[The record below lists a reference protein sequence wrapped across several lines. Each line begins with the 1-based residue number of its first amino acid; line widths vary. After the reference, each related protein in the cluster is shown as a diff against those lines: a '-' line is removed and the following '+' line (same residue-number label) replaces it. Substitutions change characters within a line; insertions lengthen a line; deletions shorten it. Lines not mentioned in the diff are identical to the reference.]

1 MNNDFFQ
8 NTARFFLLLLLQV
21 VVFNNMHIFG
31 YITPYPYILFIILF
45 PANNDR
51 YGLLLWSFLLGLIL
65 DMFSDSGGIH
75 AASCLILAYYRHNLF
90 RISFGLSYE
99 YQTVK
104 IQTSPLKKQLIFI
117 GFSVLIHHFVL
128 FCLEAFSFQ
137 LLGYALLKVLF
148 SSIFTFI
155 FSVLII
161 NLFKP
166 SKK

>member
-104 IQTSPLKKQLIFI
+104 IQTSPLKKQL
-117 GFSVLIHHFVL
+117 
-128 FCLEAFSFQ
+128 
-137 LLGYALLKVLF
+137 
-148 SSIFTFI
+148 
-155 FSVLII
+155 
-161 NLFKP
+161 
-166 SKK
+166 